1 MTPPPSPGFP
11 PVTRTAHKEFCEAE
25 RWALVT
31 DARGRAVAH
40 HVTYEFAHPDGRV
53 LRTRISRPVK
63 PQPYG
68 PSMAGHILRAQ
79 LEVDVE
85 EFWACV
91 NDGVLP
97 QRGRPEQPRETIPVG
112 LLRVLRDDL
121 HLDDDRLK
129 TLTREQAI
137 TLVNEHWSQP
147 DKG

>member
-1 MTPPPSPGFP
+1 MTPPPPPGSP
-11 PVTRTAHKEFCEAE
+11 PVTRTAHKEFCETE
-25 RWALVT
+25 RWTLVT

-40 HVTYEFAHPDGRV
+40 HVTYEFPHPDGRV

-68 PSMAGHILRAQ
+68 ASMAAHILRAQ

-91 NDGVLP
+91 NDDVLP
-97 QRGRPEQPRETIPVG
+97 QRERPEPPRETIPVG

-121 HLDDDRLK
+121 HLDDDKLK
-129 TLTREQAI
+129 SLTREQAI
-137 TLVNEHWSQP
+137 ALVNEYWSRP
-147 DKG
+147 DQD